1 MQTAL
6 SWVRSHAAKL
16 GIDEEVFSKYD
27 LHIHVPAGA
36 IPKDGPSAGITIVT
50 ALVSLLS
57 GKSVRPLT
65 AMTGEVTLTGHVL
78 PIGGVKEK
86 VLAAKRAGVQHVI
99 LPAENKMNL
108 DEDVTPEQQQG
119 LDIQFVRHMDEVI
132 EFALPSNV
140 AEERRDS
147 EVRETVIASDPV
159 AAV

>member
-1 MQTAL
+1 
-6 SWVRSHAAKL
+6 
-16 GIDEEVFSKYD
+16 
-27 LHIHVPAGA
+27 
-36 IPKDGPSAGITIVT
+36 VT

-86 VLAAKRAGVQHVI
+86 VLSAKRAGVQHVI
-99 LPAENKMNL
+99 LPAENKMNVE
-108 DEDVTPEQQQG
+108 EDLTPEQLQN
-119 LDIQFVRHMDEVI
+119 LDVHYVRHMDDVI